1 MILRLVNV
9 YNIIPNYSH
18 ILQAI
23 VNFTSDENCVK
34 AVDAKSKKSSCCVLP
49 FIYKGVQ
56 YETCTDEN
64 HNQPWCSLTENFDL
78 EGKWGDCVGM

>member
-1 MILRLVNV
+1 MDFF
-9 YNIIPNYSH
+9 
-18 ILQAI
+18 QAI
-23 VNFTSDENCVK
+23 VNFISDENCVK
-34 AVDAKSKKSSCCVLP
+34 AVDAKTKKSSCCVLP

-78 EGKWGDCVGM
+78 EKKWGDCVGMSEHLTKNQC